1 MLTKNDTIL
10 FARGRNTCMA
20 DFQFSMIKE
29 GKASKWKDMVQNIW
43 KKIAENLDFVEK
55 SKFIKGSSEAAT
67 HRSSGINLQENSRE
81 GVLL

>member
-1 MLTKNDTIL
+1 
-10 FARGRNTCMA
+10 
-20 DFQFSMIKE
+20 
-29 GKASKWKDMVQNIW
+29 MVQNIW